1 MNTHLSIPPHD
12 EVIMLSTLETPS
24 ATKVNG
30 SLNGAGTRSARTS
43 RPRKQRVTITL
54 PLSLLERLRNAV
66 YWTGHGPLAQLI
78 SEALDEAVT
87 HMEKANG
94 QSFPQRLAPLN
105 RGRPR
110 TKSHPTPLPLPSAVT
125 ERVQ

>member
-1 MNTHLSIPPHD
+1 
-12 EVIMLSTLETPS
+12 MLSTLETPS
-24 ATKVNG
+24 ANKANG
-30 SLNGAGTRSARTS
+30 SVKGAATRSARTS

-78 SEALDEAVT
+78 SEALYEAVS
-87 HMEKANG
+87 HMEKENG
-94 QSFPQRLAPLN
+94 QSFPQRLAPLK

-110 TKSHPTPLPLPSAVT
+110 TKSHPTPLPLPAAVT
-125 ERVQ
+125 ERLQ

>member
-1 MNTHLSIPPHD
+1 
-12 EVIMLSTLETPS
+12 MLSTLQTPS
-24 ATKVNG
+24 TKNLNGSVNG
-30 SLNGAGTRSARTS
+30 TGIHVRTS
-43 RPRKQRVTITL
+43 RQPKQRVTITL

-78 SEALDEAVT
+78 SDALDEAVT

-94 QSFPQRLAPLN
+94 QSFPQRLAPLK

-110 TKSHPTPLPLPSAVT
+110 IKSHPTPLPLPSAVADCL
-125 ERVQ
+125 Q